1 MRHSIQFK
9 AQGHPNIR
17 SIHKTTLM
25 VTTEK
30 ELTTSGDCIIAVK
43 AETGLTQLP
52 EEIKQVAKNSD
63 TKITLTLKLKNYTF
77 TVFGKGHPELSY
89 SNSNDMVARKSNY
102 TCGRTLMI
110 ASDKTAID
118 IPNNLV
124 KELQNSE
131 TEITIQIT
139 YETVE

>member
-1 MRHSIQFK
+1 
-9 AQGHPNIR
+9 
-17 SIHKTTLM
+17 
-25 VTTEK
+25 
-30 ELTTSGDCIIAVK
+30 
-43 AETGLTQLP
+43 
-52 EEIKQVAKNSD
+52 
-63 TKITLTLKLKNYTF
+63 
-77 TVFGKGHPELSY
+77 
-89 SNSNDMVARKSNY
+89 MVARKSNY